1 MSHTIGLPSHYNIN
15 YGIPEFAKNGKGVCG
30 DSPIRTVERKSNA
43 ALMHRNAGGCVYNTS
58 YFFVSV
64 FF

>member
-1 MSHTIGLPSHYNIN
+1 MNLQFP
-15 YGIPEFAKNGKGVCG
+15 
-30 DSPIRTVERKSNA
+30 PIRTVEIKSNA
-43 ALMHRNAGGCVYNTS
+43 AVIQRNAGGCVYNTS